1 VSAGDKKIQE
11 VIYKT
16 PEDRAA
22 GRPHNLGWLELL
34 GDEELYGEGSSGK
47 SSTET
52 FESDNWREVIVK
64 KQGTQ
69 RS

>member
-1 VSAGDKKIQE
+1 MTKESV
-11 VIYKT
+11 YKT

-22 GRPHNLGWLELL
+22 GRPHNLGWLDLL
-34 GDEELYGEGSSGK
+34 GDEELYGEGSSVK
-47 SSTET
+47 VETDT